1 MICIFIFFFSPPH
14 PIPIHL
20 CFPQTAVV
28 VFRFSISLAPRA
40 LDVHVEV
47 HGEDPRRLELPRAQA
62 LRAPLAGRRL
72 GVGRLAPR
80 SLQDKQMLRDSTSAR
95 LFDGWIEYRINIRK
109 LIETGDCEPQRQMEA

>member
-1 MICIFIFFFSPPH
+1 M
-14 PIPIHL
+14 
-20 CFPQTAVV
+20 V

-72 GVGRLAPR
+72 GVGRFAPR

-109 LIETGDCEPQRQMEA
+109 LIETGDSEPQRQMEA